1 MLRYTLLPL
10 AAGVFLTTVGPLAAQ
25 TFPDGPGKEILEKKC
40 STCHAP
46 EQVTTFGR
54 SAEEWHEVVVN
65 MIDLGA
71 EVNEEEA
78 KVLVE
83 YLAKNWPVKGSTPPA
98 DKPADKPA
106 EKPEDKPAPQAA
118 LSVAPIASRGAMV
131 TIREWDVPT
140 PNSRPHDP
148 EAASDGSIWYTG
160 QRANVLGRLDPKT
173 GQIKEFPLK
182 TPNSGPHGLAEDK
195 AGNIWY
201 TGNSA
206 ALIGKLDPKTGQVT
220 EYPMP
225 DPAAKDPHSLIFD
238 QKGML
243 WFTVQGANMVGRL
256 NPATGELALRN
267 SPTSKSLPYGIMVNS
282 KGVPFFVEFGANK
295 IASIDPTSMVIRE
308 WTLPDPASRPR
319 RLAIDRQDNIWYSDY
334 SRGYLGRLSPATS
347 EAKEWLSPAGPKS
360 QPYGIAVID
369 GKVWY
374 SESGVQPN
382 TVVMF
387 DPATEKFQT
396 WPIPSG
402 GGVVRNVSV
411 TKDGNLA
418 MALSGLNKIGLAEI
432 RK

>member
-1 MLRYTLLPL
+1 MLKQTLLPL
-10 AAGVFLTTVGPLAAQ
+10 VAAALLTSVGPVAAQ

-98 DKPADKPA
+98 DKPAETPA
-106 EKPEDKPAPQAA
+106 EKPPAEKQQAA
-118 LSVAPIASRGAMV
+118 AVSAVAHGPNV

-148 EAASDGSIWYTG
+148 EAAADGSIWYTG
-160 QRANVLGRLDPKT
+160 QRANVLGRLDPRT
-173 GQIKEFPLK
+173 GQIKEFALK

-206 ALIGKLDPKTGQVT
+206 ALIGKLDPKTGKVT

-267 SPTSKSLPYGIMVNS
+267 SPTSKSLPYGIMMNS

-295 IASIDPTSMVIRE
+295 VANIDPSSMVIRE
-308 WTLPDPASRPR
+308 WTLPDPAARPR
-319 RLAIDRQDNIWYSDY
+319 RLAIDAQDNIWYSDY
-334 SRGYLGRLSPATS
+334 ARGYLGRLNPSTS
-347 EAKEWLSPAGPKS
+347 EVKEWLSPAGAKS

-387 DPATEKFQT
+387 DPATERFQT

-418 MALSGLNKIGLAEI
+418 MALSGLNKIGLVEI

>member
-1 MLRYTLLPL
+1 MSKYSLVPL
-10 AAGVFLTTVGPLAAQ
+10 GVAAFLASVSPAAAQ
-25 TFPDGPGKEILEKKC
+25 AFPDGPGKEILEKKC
-40 STCHAP
+40 SVCHAP

-83 YLAKNWPVKGSTPPA
+83 YLAKNWPVKGS
-98 DKPADKPA
+98 KPAEEKPEEKPA
-106 EKPEDKPAPQAA
+106 EKPAEPSAPAPAA
-118 LSVAPIASRGAMV
+118 PAASHGPSV

-140 PNSRPHDP
+140 PKSRPHDP
-148 EAASDGSIWYTG
+148 LAASDGTIWYTG
-160 QRANVLGRLDPKT
+160 QMVNVLGRLDPKT
-173 GQIKEFPLK
+173 GQIKEFALK
-182 TPNSGPHGLAEDK
+182 TPASGPHGLMEDK

-201 TGNSA
+201 TGNSKG
-206 ALIGKLDPKTGQVT
+206 LIGKLDPKTGQVT

-225 DPAAKDPHSLIFD
+225 DPAAKDPHSLAFD
-238 QKGML
+238 AKGTL
-243 WFTVQGANMVGRL
+243 WFTVQGANMVGKL

-267 SPTSKSLPYGIMVNS
+267 SPTTKSLPYGIMINS

-295 IASIDPTSMVIRE
+295 VASIDPATMVIRE
-308 WTLPDPASRPR
+308 WTLPNAESRPR
-319 RLAIDRQDNIWYSDY
+319 RLAIDAQDNVWYSDY
-334 SRGYLGRLSPATS
+334 SRGYLGKLDPVTS
-347 EAKEWLSPAGPKS
+347 QVKEWLSPAGPTS

-369 GKVWY
+369 GKIWY

-382 TVVMF
+382 TIVMF

-411 TKDGNLA
+411 TRDGNLA
-418 MALSGLNKIGLAEI
+418 LALSGVNKVGVVEI
-432 RK
+432 KK

>member
-1 MLRYTLLPL
+1 MEANGGVMLKHALLPL
-10 AAGVFLTTVGPLAAQ
+10 AAAALFATAGPTAGQ
-25 TFPDGPGKEILEKKC
+25 TFPDGPGKDVLEKKC

-106 EKPEDKPAPQAA
+106 EQPAPKAA
-118 LSVAPIASRGAMV
+118 ASAVTAVASHGPSVN
-131 TIREWDVPT
+131 IREWDVPT

-148 EAASDGSIWYTG
+148 EAAADGSIWYTG

-173 GQIKEFPLK
+173 GQIKEFALK
-182 TPNSGPHGLAEDK
+182 TPDSGPHGLAEDK

-201 TGNSA
+201 TGNSK

-225 DPAAKDPHSLIFD
+225 DPVAKDPHSLIFD

-267 SPTSKSLPYGIMVNS
+267 SPTTRSLPNGNMVKT
-282 KGVPFFVEFGANK
+282 KGC
-295 IASIDPTSMVIRE
+295 
-308 WTLPDPASRPR
+308 L
-319 RLAIDRQDNIWYSDY
+319 L
-334 SRGYLGRLSPATS
+334 
-347 EAKEWLSPAGPKS
+347 
-360 QPYGIAVID
+360 
-369 GKVWY
+369 
-374 SESGVQPN
+374 
-382 TVVMF
+382 
-387 DPATEKFQT
+387 
-396 WPIPSG
+396 
-402 GGVVRNVSV
+402 
-411 TKDGNLA
+411 
-418 MALSGLNKIGLAEI
+418 
-432 RK
+432 

>member
-1 MLRYTLLPL
+1 MLKYVLLPL
-10 AAGVFLTTVGPLAAQ
+10 AAAAFLTSVGPAAAQ
-25 TFPDGPGKEILEKKC
+25 TFPDGPGKDILEKKC

-83 YLAKNWPVKGSTPPA
+83 YLAKNWPVKGSTPPPPNN

-106 EKPEDKPAPQAA
+106 EKPAAPAA
-118 LSVAPIASRGAMV
+118 VAPASSHGPTV

-148 EAASDGSIWYTG
+148 QAASDGSIWYTG

-173 GQIKEFPLK
+173 GQIEEFALK
-182 TPNSGPHGLAEDK
+182 TPDSGPHGLTEDK
-195 AGNIWY
+195 VGNIWY
-201 TGNSA
+201 TGNSK

-267 SPTSKSLPYGIMVNS
+267 APTSKSLPYGIMVTS

-295 IASIDPTSMVIRE
+295 IASIDPSSMVIRE
-308 WTLPDPASRPR
+308 WALPDPAARPR
-319 RLAIDRQDNIWYSDY
+319 RLAIDSQDNIWYSDY
-334 SRGYLGRLSPATS
+334 ARGYLGRLDPATS
-347 EAKEWLSPAGPKS
+347 QVKEFASPGGAKS
-360 QPYGIAVID
+360 QPYGIAVI
-369 GKVWY
+369 GGNIWY

-387 DPATEKFQT
+387 DPKTEKFQT

-411 TKDGNLA
+411 TRDGNLA
-418 MALSGLNKIGLAEI
+418 MALSGVNKIGLVEI
-432 RK
+432 QK

>member
-1 MLRYTLLPL
+1 MLKYTLLPL
-10 AAGVFLTTVGPLAAQ
+10 AAGIFLTTVGPLAAQ

-98 DKPADKPA
+98 DKPAEKPA
-106 EKPEDKPAPQAA
+106 EKPEEKPAPQAA
-118 LSVAPIASRGAMV
+118 LSVAPNASHGAMV

-267 SPTSKSLPYGIMVNS
+267 APTSKSLPYGIMVNS

-295 IASIDPTSMVIRE
+295 IASIDPASMVIRE

-334 SRGYLGRLSPATS
+334 SRGYLGRLNPATS
-347 EAKEWLSPAGPKS
+347 EVKEWLSPAGPKS

-418 MALSGLNKIGLAEI
+418 MALSGLNKVGLVEI